1 MPFLGD
7 QHGVSPYAADLPGA
21 LAGLRRAAQTSL
33 QRFEQNFSKSIAAT
47 LVAATFRSARAVD
60 PEPTCYVMLL
70 GLDRT
75 RALF

>member
-7 QHGVSPYAADLPGA
+7 RHGVSPYAADLPWA

-47 LVAATFRSARAVD
+47 PAATFRSARAVD
-60 PEPTCYVMLL
+60 PEPTYYVILL
-70 GLDRT
+70 TADEM
-75 RALF
+75 RASF